1 MKNDTDNLT
10 REAYKKHIKN
20 SHNKHIN
27 KEDKQKVEYT
37 NSGLKRKLNWTI
49 FLLIIGII
57 IVYLVLFFFNP

>member
-10 REAYKKHIKN
+10 REDYKKHIKD
-20 SHNKHIN
+20 SHKNHID
-27 KEDKQKVEYT
+27 KEDKQKFDT